1 MEMQKIKKYAV
12 VGAICL
18 MFGVLLLAFVEP
30 VLAQGAAGGEKA
42 AYESFAGQAEDA
54 NTHGWRAGRG
64 MSICPIKL
72 GILIVFYLAWVATTG
87 WVNNDAERLGDPDRS
102 VWNGMNMIA
111 FAVAILVAILIP
123 IFWAGLPVVILAWFV
138 PVMIY
143 VKARNKGMLDADKV
157 MTPGHIM
164 FWFRTKVLKQKV
176 KPKKMAYEGGSPI
189 QLEAFAPNIEESV
202 KITRTIN
209 SRDLATNGYN
219 KLRELLYHALY
230 ARATDVMI
238 EFGLEETKFQYQID
252 GVYHPVTDAFKK
264 PWIREEA
271 DDVAKAAKYLIGGKP
286 ENRTARQA
294 GSFQILYDKDK
305 KGRPKKCEARLETA
319 PIPNGKGELFKITFL
334 FKKASLKTLSELGTD
349 EARQDQMRRLINA
362 DKGLVLLA
370 TAPHQGLK
378 TLTTVMFNTADRFT
392 RDFSGVEDVQKPY
405 EVIENITTTKYDSAK
420 GETPMNVLPDVF
432 FKEPKVLLI
441 RDMINLESWQL
452 CCEEVNNDRL
462 IITTV
467 RSPDAV
473 SAIINVLSQGVDAT
487 LFANAITSV
496 ITQRLVRRLCE
507 DCKEEVEVKDPRII
521 QAFKLDPK
529 HPKWFVKH
537 IHEPVAEGERDY
549 YVPCTDC
556 RDIGYKGR
564 VAVFDVLE
572 INDEMRQIIAADA
585 NLASKEA
592 ALRKKAAESGQ
603 EGYWADGKRL
613 VREGVTDY
621 DEMRRV
627 MAANQTRR
635 PAPQK

>member
-1 MEMQKIKKYAV
+1 
-12 VGAICL
+12 
-18 MFGVLLLAFVEP
+18 
-30 VLAQGAAGGEKA
+30 
-42 AYESFAGQAEDA
+42 
-54 NTHGWRAGRG
+54 
-64 MSICPIKL
+64 
-72 GILIVFYLAWVATTG
+72 
-87 WVNNDAERLGDPDRS
+87 
-102 VWNGMNMIA
+102 MIA

-334 FKKASLKTLSELGTD
+334 FKKASFKTLSELGTD

-473 SAIINVLSQGVDAT
+473 SAIINVLAQGVDAT